1 MQKTTRQNESA
12 ADPAKRDNTAVT
24 ALYQAFTQIL
34 QCGERETDTGRRDAF
49 FQAACIVGETAE
61 HGNYVTT

>member
-1 MQKTTRQNESA
+1 MQKTTRQNETTD
-12 ADPAKRDNTAVT
+12 DPAKRDKTTVT
-24 ALYQAFTQIL
+24 ALHQAFTQIL
-34 QCGERETDTGRRDAF
+34 QCGERETDTRRRDAF